1 MQAVHHLGVKLQVG
15 RELLPQA
22 ENAGKKMHRQLPY
35 EALDPEWEAREYQ
48 KFRAAAGSAQQQAPY
63 GAYLFGRLMQSDL
76 HQSCRPALPPDV
88 AKLNGSTIQGMCILQ
103 VVDVANIG
111 ANYEHRT
118 EFSTAGPARTLKLGL
133 TDGHQL
139 VFGFEYTSLQ
149 QFSVNVP
156 RGTKI
161 IVENMPVR
169 HGLLMLGPD
178 NCQLLETSAD
188 FSGRGSGQVQQPT
201 EANGLSAGAYSA
213 ALVTSQFNSGQQQ
226 PVTPPT
232 RLQQPATGPL
242 AISAPT
248 NCTPRINTA
257 RTFNPPAPPNPEPSH
272 RISTTSN
279 GAPKPAAVPSV
290 FVDIPSSDEDMDSD
304 TTDPMVEHL
313 FYSPKTPRYPVNV
326 DAVKTAQASNNVIP
340 SRKRPRSPSMDRT
353 VGVTA
358 STRLQVQQD
367 STPARLV
374 STTASVLLPVQGQ
387 HGNIRAAPAANPT
400 RPFQYFT
407 ARLPAL
413 SSLTQ
418 PTTTRRFQIRAC
430 IKSVVG
436 FQFNTGKYQLRVS
449 VEDCTAT
456 KEADVAEDFV
466 TRLMGVP
473 CSEFLQTMQTKV
485 QVAHGWAANMQFA
498 LMNLEGVMT
507 FENGA
512 ASVGSAPLLLVDC
525 RDFQP
530 SDSRELLQRVKT
542 LLHVYHA
549 PS

>member
-1 MQAVHHLGVKLQVG
+1 MQ
-15 RELLPQA
+15 
-22 ENAGKKMHRQLPY
+22 RQLPY
-35 EALDPEWEAREYQ
+35 EALDPEWEAREFQ
-48 KFRAAAGSAQQQAPY
+48 KFRAAAGTVQQQAPY

-76 HQSCRPALPPDV
+76 HQSCQPALPPDV

-118 EFSTAGPARTLKLGL
+118 EFSTAGSARTLKLGL

-139 VFGFEYTSLQ
+139 VFGFEYISLP

-156 RGTKI
+156 RGTKV
-161 IVENMPVR
+161 IVENVPVR

-188 FSGRGSGQVQQPT
+188 FSGRNSGQVQQPT

-213 ALVTSQFNSGQQQ
+213 ALVTSQFNTGQQQ
-226 PVTPPT
+226 PIIVPT
-232 RLQQPATGPL
+232 RSQQPVTGPP
-242 AISAPT
+242 AIRAPT
-248 NCTPRINTA
+248 NGTPRTNTA
-257 RTFNPPAPPNPEPSH
+257 RNFNPPAPPNPGPSP
-272 RISTTSN
+272 RISTGSTASSSA
-279 GAPKPAAVPSV
+279 APKSVAVPSV

-313 FYSPKTPRYPVNV
+313 FYSPKTPRFPVNV
-326 DAVKTAQASNNVIP
+326 DTTTQASNRVIS
-340 SRKRPRSPSMDRT
+340 SRKRPRSSSMDRNA
-353 VGVTA
+353 GVSVTPSSRVQA
-358 STRLQVQQD
+358 QQGSTSARSARTTRPAPVSLQN
-367 STPARLV
+367 
-374 STTASVLLPVQGQ
+374 Q
-387 HGNIRAAPAANPT
+387 HGNIRGVAPTGNPT

-407 ARLPAL
+407 ARLSVL

-418 PTTTRRFQIRAC
+418 SITAHRFQIRAC

-507 FENGA
+507 FEKGV
-512 ASVGSAPLLLVDC
+512 ASAGSAPLLLVDC

-530 SDSRELLQRVKT
+530 SDTRELLQRVKT
-542 LLHVYHA
+542 LLHVSHA
-549 PS
+549 TSYST